1 MPYWL
6 VAGKNLYY
14 GICSWPPEDEGKVK
28 SARFGKISTLAP
40 ISKNLENDVLS
51 AVCTGAD
58 EDEVIDMVRP
68 LSKRIARG
76 DVDISEITGTTR
88 IQKKLN
94 QYAPS
99 AGVPG
104 VKGARYYNEHIAKGK
119 SERMGEGDSVNWVYV
134 SGVPDGQ
141 PKADIVAYREEVDL
155 AGYTL
160 DYDTMVDKLVK
171 SKVKSIFNALN
182 WNLDFAAGAARPKRY
197 G

>member
-1 MPYWL
+1 
-6 VAGKNLYY
+6 
-14 GICSWPPEDEGKVK
+14 
-28 SARFGKISTLAP
+28 
-40 ISKNLENDVLS
+40 
-51 AVCTGAD
+51 
-58 EDEVIDMVRP
+58 
-68 LSKRIARG
+68 
-76 DVDISEITGTTR
+76 
-88 IQKKLN
+88 
-94 QYAPS
+94 
-99 AGVPG
+99 
-104 VKGARYYNEHIAKGK
+104 
-119 SERMGEGDSVNWVYV
+119 MGEGDSVNWVYV